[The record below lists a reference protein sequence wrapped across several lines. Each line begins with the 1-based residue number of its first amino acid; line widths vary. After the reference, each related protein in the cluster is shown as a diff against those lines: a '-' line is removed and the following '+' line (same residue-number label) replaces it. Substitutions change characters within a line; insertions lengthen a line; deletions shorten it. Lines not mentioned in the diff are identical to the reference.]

1 MLITPGWTETS
12 EKSTATTGGETS
24 CNHSS
29 LQGGEVS
36 WRGEKPKLKLFP
48 FFVFEEFPFF
58 RLRRISWWCSRLIS
72 VLTDVT
78 DYLCPTFDFAG
89 YWSIETRIGESGSK
103 ETQTVAGLRTRSLD
117 VLEKS
122 VKGGIL
128 SSKCLLAKVTKW
140 KMWRVWMTIANQLLN
155 FVPDSGSHLTCTV

>member
-1 MLITPGWTETS
+1 MLHTPGWIETS
-12 EKSTATTGGETS
+12 ERSTATAGGETT

-36 WRGEKPKLKLFP
+36 WRGEKSKLKVFP
-48 FFVFEEFPFF
+48 FFVFEEYPIMLSINQCLDRCI
-58 RLRRISWWCSRLIS
+58 RLTLPNLWPCRLLINWDKNWREWIKRNPDS
-72 VLTDVT
+72 GKT
-78 DYLCPTFDFAG
+78 
-89 YWSIETRIGESGSK
+89 ETRP
-103 ETQTVAGLRTRSLD
+103 LD

-122 VKGGIL
+122 VNGGIL

-155 FVPDSGSHLTCTV
+155 FVPDSGSHECTV